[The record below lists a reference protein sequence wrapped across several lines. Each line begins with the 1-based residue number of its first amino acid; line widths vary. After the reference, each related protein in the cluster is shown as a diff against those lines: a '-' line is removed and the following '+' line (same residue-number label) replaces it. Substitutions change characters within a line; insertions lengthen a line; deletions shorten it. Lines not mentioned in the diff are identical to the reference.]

1 MLPSLRGES
10 DSIRAF
16 KGDCPMGSE
25 RYDRHG
31 EGLAPQRG
39 RALSSKRVGT
49 FVPALVREA
58 FRRRGFTNVDVV
70 LRWREIVG
78 PELAEQTW
86 PLRIEW
92 PRRHE
97 EALRPD
103 GTAEPGR
110 QRTRL
115 VVGAAPAR
123 ALEVE
128 YAKRDIVERVNRYL
142 GYRAATELAATP
154 DYSAAPEPDGRRDR
168 HRHAGGVALDEPRDA
183 SVDADPL
190 KGALERLGR
199 AVARRGF

>member
-1 MLPSLRGES
+1 MYPARKVSSGGGPAMRS
-10 DSIRAF
+10 R
-16 KGDCPMGSE
+16 P
-25 RYDRHG
+25 
-31 EGLAPQRG
+31 P
-39 RALSSKRVGT
+39 SSKRVGT

-58 FRRRGFTNVDVV
+58 FRKRGFNNIDIV

-92 PRRHE
+92 PRRQQ

-103 GTAEPGR
+103 GTAAPGG

-123 ALEVE
+123 ALDVE

-142 GYRAATELAATP
+142 GYRATTDLTATP
-154 DYSAAPEPDGRRDR
+154 DYSARPEPTGKRDR
-168 HRHAGGVALDEPRDA
+168 QPVTESPQPGAAED
-183 SVDADPL
+183 DPL
-190 KGALERLGR
+190 KAALARLGQ

>member
-1 MLPSLRGES
+1 MQSG
-10 DSIRAF
+10 
-16 KGDCPMGSE
+16 
-25 RYDRHG
+25 RHG
-31 EGLAPQRG
+31 GAEGSAAVTRARPLA
-39 RALSSKRVGT
+39 SKRVGA

-58 FRRRGFTNVDVV
+58 LRRRGFNNIDVV

-78 PELAEQTW
+78 PELAEHTW

-92 PRRHE
+92 PRRQE
-97 EALRPD
+97 EALRAD
-103 GTAEPGR
+103 GTAAPGG

-123 ALEVE
+123 ALDVE

-154 DYSAAPEPDGRRDR
+154 DYTVPPEPAEKRDRRSAAVVPQ
-168 HRHAGGVALDEPRDA
+168 ADA
-183 SVDADPL
+183 QAMDADPL
-190 KGALERLGR
+190 KAALSRLET